1 MKNSARKTVKIQT
14 DIFVDLSVY
23 IVATVHIRCDHV
35 VLHLTWCYSTN
46 PSYHS
51 DQFDMIRFCSIQFP
65 VKDRHQW
72 WRRDLQCSLL

>member
-14 DIFVDLSVY
+14 DIFVDLSIY

-51 DQFDMIRFCSIQFP
+51 LLFDTVICSAPFYELWIGYYIFYVIR
-65 VKDRHQW
+65 
-72 WRRDLQCSLL
+72 